1 MVTLFTSPSCTSCRK
16 AKAWLEMHDIPYI
29 ERNMMKH
36 PMSREE
42 IKHILSLTEGGT
54 EEIISVRSKLFSDM
68 KTRLDDLTLNEMID
82 LIQQYPALIKRP
94 LLVDDKCLQVG
105 YNEDEIRCFLPR
117 KVRQA
122 ELARLTLLA

>member
-16 AKAWLEMHDIPYI
+16 ARVWLEEHNIPFE
-29 ERNMMKH
+29 ERNIMKS

-68 KTRLDDLTLNEMID
+68 KTAVDDLTLNEMIN

-94 LLVDDKCLQVG
+94 LLVDEKCLQVG

-117 KVRQA
+117 RVRRA

>member
-1 MVTLFTSPSCTSCRK
+1 V
-16 AKAWLEMHDIPYI
+16 WLEEHNIPFE
-29 ERNMMKH
+29 ERNIMKS

-68 KTRLDDLTLNEMID
+68 KTAVDDLTLNEMIN

-94 LLVDDKCLQVG
+94 LLVDEKCLQVG

-117 KVRQA
+117 RVRRA